1 MDNTSACLGFSR
13 KDPIPEST
21 EAVVTMSLSGYGSYN
36 FRFFNLWLSLGV
48 WALRCAS
55 VNSLDSGHTSS
66 YFISANTVIDN
77 DN

>member
-1 MDNTSACLGFSR
+1 MDNISACLGFSR

-48 WALRCAS
+48 WALKMCFSEFLGFRTHFF
-55 VNSLDSGHTSS
+55 LF
-66 YFISANTVIDN
+66 YISQYSD
-77 DN
+77 